1 MPVLA
6 SSLSQ
11 LLNLSMSIGQFPDSW
26 KVARV
31 APIYR
36 NGPTDD
42 GYNYGPISVLPVVA
56 RPFEK
61 LIHEG
66 LYSYLNENNLF
77 FSGQSGFR
85 SHHSVLTSLS
95 HWTNDWYLN
104 LDKEQHMSVAFI
116 DLKKA
121 FDTVD

>member
-11 LLNLSMSIGQFPDSW
+11 LLNLSIPIGQFADSW

-42 GYNYGPISVLPVVA
+42 GYNYRPISVLPVAV
-56 RPFEK
+56 RLFKK
-61 LIHEG
+61 LIH
-66 LYSYLNENNLF
+66 
-77 FSGQSGFR
+77 
-85 SHHSVLTSLS
+85 
-95 HWTNDWYLN
+95 
-104 LDKEQHMSVAFI
+104 
-116 DLKKA
+116 
-121 FDTVD
+121 